1 MLYFL
6 RTVVDLLC
14 YVVSMMLLAR
24 AILSW
29 FANPYRRSANILQKL
44 YMLLV
49 QLTEPI
55 VGPCRKLLSRFN
67 TGMFDF
73 SVLVAM
79 LAVMLVRNL
88 LLMLLR

>member
-1 MLYFL
+1 
-6 RTVVDLLC
+6 
-14 YVVSMMLLAR
+14 MMLLAR
-24 AILSW
+24 AVLSW
-29 FANPYRRSANILQKL
+29 FVNPYRGNQRGPVHRINN
-44 YMLLV
+44 LLV

-55 VGPCRKLLSRFN
+55 VAPCRKLLSRFN

-88 LLMLLR
+88 LFMFL